1 MTSALKHAQK
11 TLRKVLTSLLCSL
24 NYLQDISNDH
34 RHKHIIYTILRAFLP
49 GKKIQNSSC

>member
-1 MTSALKHAQK
+1 MLSKHTQK

-34 RHKHIIYTILRAFLP
+34 QHKHIIYTILRAFLP